1 MKRGFALLLCMLL
14 CLTVCC
20 ALADDDW
27 GKAVVDAPD
36 GRLHL
41 REEPSSS
48 SESLGLY
55 FTGTQVTC
63 ESDPDGDWVEVKIG
77 RERGYMKGKYLKTGS
92 RADKVAARF
101 QEGRIDATN
110 YARLR
115 KGPSTEYQFIC
126 KMNDGDQVTV
136 MGETDEHW
144 YYVKY
149 GREKGFVSGSLI
161 RLGGAAS
168 SQTTAGKAEPAVPKT
183 WKEAYLEWLERYA
196 HEHQTYDLIYVNN
209 DSVPELAVHS
219 GAEAGGCQILTYG
232 TAGLQVLQTQR
243 LHFTYVK
250 RGNLLCN
257 SDGHMDSYYDYV
269 YTIRDGRWQ
278 CIAKGLSWGYQGG
291 FNEVLGR
298 YICQNYQWNDR
309 MVSIAEYLNA
319 LSQVYPSQQAI
330 EPSFGYDWGEI
341 MVLLEE

>member
-1 MKRGFALLLCMLL
+1 MKRGIVLLLCALM
-14 CLTVCC
+14 CLAACC
-20 ALADDDW
+20 ALADDY
-27 GKAVVDAPD
+27 GKAVVDAPS
-36 GRLHL
+36 GKLHL
-41 REEPSSS
+41 REKPTSDSDS
-48 SESLGLY
+48 MGLY

-63 ESDPDGDWVEVKIG
+63 ESDPDDDWVEVKIG

-92 RADKVAARF
+92 RADKVSSRF
-101 QEGRIDATN
+101 QQGRIDATN

-126 KMNDGDQVTV
+126 KMNDGDHVTV

-149 GREKGFVSGSLI
+149 GKEKGFVSSSLVSLSGSSSSQ
-161 RLGGAAS
+161 AS
-168 SQTTAGKAEPAVPKT
+168 SSTMEPAAPKT
-183 WKEAYLEWLERYA
+183 WKKAYLEWLERYA
-196 HEHQTYDLIYVNN
+196 DDHQTYDLIYVNN
-209 DSVPELAVHS
+209 DSIPELAVNS

-232 TAGLQVLQTQR
+232 AAGLQVLQTQR

-298 YICQNYQWNDR
+298 YICQNYQWNDQ

-319 LSQVYPSQQAI
+319 LSQVYPSQQAVL
-330 EPSFGYDWGEI
+330 PAFGYDWGAI